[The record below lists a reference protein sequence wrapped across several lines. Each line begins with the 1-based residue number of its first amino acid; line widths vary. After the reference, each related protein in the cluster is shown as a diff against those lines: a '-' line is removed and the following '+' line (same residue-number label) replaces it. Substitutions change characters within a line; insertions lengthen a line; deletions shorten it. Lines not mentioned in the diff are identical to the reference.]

1 MKVAAIKGKFH
12 FRFMRAKSAS
22 GSFHIFAGFGIDADS
37 IAVFDKKR
45 DFNGGAGINDGVL
58 HDVGGCVAFNGVVS
72 FYHVEIHL
80 EREFDA
86 DHLAV

>member
-1 MKVAAIKGKFH
+1 MQ
-12 FRFMRAKSAS
+12 AKSVS
-22 GSFHIFAGFGIDADS
+22 NSFHIFAGFGIDADS
-37 IAVFDKKR
+37 IPVFDEKW
-45 DFNGGAGINDGVL
+45 DFNGGAGIYDGVI
-58 HDVGGCVAFNGVVS
+58 HNVCGCVAFNGVVS